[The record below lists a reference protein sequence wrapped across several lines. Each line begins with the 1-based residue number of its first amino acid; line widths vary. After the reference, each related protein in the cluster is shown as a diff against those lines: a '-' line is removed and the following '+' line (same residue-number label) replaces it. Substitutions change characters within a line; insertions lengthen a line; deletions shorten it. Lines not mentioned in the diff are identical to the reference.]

1 MYLLLS
7 SFSAYNDTGASRFSG
22 TMISEK
28 YTVLFAK
35 AFHGFLYLFYQLL
48 DFLIYSG

>member
-7 SFSAYNDTGASRFSG
+7 SFLHTMTQVPAGFSD

-48 DFLIYSG
+48 DFLIYSC